1 MKLDTTTFAVEC
13 EGVIIDPGRIRIDF
27 DDQLKRT
34 SVAADGSYLT
44 DIPVRSVATVTVVLG
59 VDSIKVEF
67 GEDK

>member
-1 MKLDTTTFAVEC
+1 MKLEAIMLAVEC
-13 EGVIIDPGRIRIDF
+13 EGVIIDPGRIWIDF

-44 DIPVRSVATVTVVLG
+44 DIPVRSVAAITVFLG
-59 VDSIKVEF
+59 NDSVRVEF